1 VPSGQVVG
9 GQTGG
14 RGNRLAFSVLPQRF
28 AVCRLAPGEP
38 FPDHVTRWPF
48 WSVTRTGEEL
58 SVVLP
63 EEGVCGGWRA
73 ERGWR
78 CLKVHGPLDFS
89 LVGILASIS
98 TVLAAAGI
106 SVFVLSTYDTDYVLV
121 READL
126 DGARRALIREGHAVD

>member
-1 VPSGQVVG
+1 VPAQQDVDGQAG
-9 GQTGG
+9 SHDD
-14 RGNRLAFSVLPQRF
+14 RLAFSLLPQRL

-48 WSVTRTGEEL
+48 WSVTRTEEEL

-63 EEGVCGGWRA
+63 EEGACSAWRA
-73 ERGWR
+73 EKGWR
-78 CLKVHGPLDFS
+78 CLKVHGPLDFG

-98 TVLAAAGI
+98 AALAAAGI
-106 SVFVLSTYDTDYVLV
+106 SVLVLSTYDTDYVLV

-126 DGARRALIREGHAVD
+126 GGARRVLIQEGHAVD